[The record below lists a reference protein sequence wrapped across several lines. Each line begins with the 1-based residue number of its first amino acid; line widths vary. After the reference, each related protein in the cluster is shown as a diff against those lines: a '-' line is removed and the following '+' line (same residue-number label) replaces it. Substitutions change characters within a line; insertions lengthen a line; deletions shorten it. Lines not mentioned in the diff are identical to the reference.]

1 MSLIEQAISRARG
14 LTGAAPENK
23 KPARRLIR
31 RNALA
36 AVNAAPPRAFTP
48 ATLQAATMEHYGVL
62 HDVADDLALRSYK
75 ILRTR
80 ILKRLEAQQ
89 WHSLAVTSAA
99 PGDGKTLTAINLAM
113 ALAQDAGTS
122 VFLVDMDLQRPTVA
136 KYLGMNHGPG
146 ISQFLAGEATAEQ
159 IVYDIGIDRLS
170 VVPNAQPLHL
180 SSELLTSSRMAE
192 LIRFLEAETP
202 RRVIIY
208 DMPPALVG
216 DDVMAFS
223 DYVDG
228 VLLVVSEGKTT
239 RAALENTRNV
249 LSEMNLVGVVLN
261 RSFQSKESAYAY
273 Y

>member
-14 LTGAAPENK
+14 LTGTAPESR

-31 RNALA
+31 RNAIA

-48 ATLQAATMEHYGVL
+48 ASLDAMAMEHYGVL

-113 ALAQDAGTS
+113 ALAQDPATS
-122 VFLVDMDLQRPTVA
+122 VFLVDMDLQRPSIA
-136 KYLGMNHGPG
+136 KYLGLNHGPG
-146 ISQFLAGEATAEQ
+146 LSQFLAGEATAEQ
-159 IVYDIGIDRLS
+159 IVYDVGIDRLS
-170 VVPNAQPLHL
+170 VVPNAQGLHH
-180 SSELLTSSRMAE
+180 SSELLSSPRMSE
-192 LIRFLEAETP
+192 LIRFLEAESP
-202 RRVIIY
+202 RRVIVY

-228 VLLVVSEGKTT
+228 VLLVVSEGRTT
-239 RAALENTRNV
+239 RAALENARNV
-249 LSEMNLVGVVLN
+249 LSEMNLLGVVLN
-261 RSFQSKESAYAY
+261 RSHQGKDAAYAY